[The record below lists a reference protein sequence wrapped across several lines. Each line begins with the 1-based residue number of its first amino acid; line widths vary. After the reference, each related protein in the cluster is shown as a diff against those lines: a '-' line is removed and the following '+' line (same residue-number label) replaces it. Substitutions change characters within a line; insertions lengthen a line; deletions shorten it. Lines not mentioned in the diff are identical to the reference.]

1 MDKIVM
7 VFKYTLIS
15 AAIFALSLL
24 LFRMHTALSGPRL
37 QLWHTYIPKELSTEE
52 LDSAT
57 WGDYMAREERVFAE
71 VRANVTEKIPL
82 ETRTKMNRYYEG
94 SLIYPPHFEH
104 DWNRSFILEPEGK
117 VVGVAVF
124 LHGLTDSPY
133 TLRHV
138 ARHYTARGFVS
149 IGLRVPE
156 HGTVPAALA
165 HAQWEHWMAATRM
178 AVREAQKRSPSQTP
192 LHLIGFSN
200 GAALALKYT
209 LDSLHDASLRRP
221 DQLVLMSPLVGVVPL
236 ARVAGLA
243 ALPAVFPIFAKAAW
257 LSVVPEFN
265 PFKYN
270 SLHANAIQQT
280 HRISSAMQ
288 AQIAS
293 LFREGKMSAMP
304 PILTFHSVVD
314 TTVSTS
320 ATVSKLYAY
329 LPKNDSE
336 LVFFDINRAMSQGP
350 IARYISDSRVAR
362 MLPQSPQDY
371 RFTMISNTWE
381 EKHKPIESTVAAG
394 ELKALLRDLNIS
406 FPPHFSA
413 LSHFAI
419 PIPVDDPLYGVDLRE
434 GAEKEFGVNLGLMGA
449 LTEYD
454 ASHVDPDS
462 LFRIGSNP
470 FFPYVL
476 VRIDRAIDRMMRNQG
491 I

>member
-1 MDKIVM
+1 MIL
-7 VFKYTLIS
+7 KYTLIS
-15 AAIFALSLL
+15 AAIVVLL
-24 LFRMHTALSGPRL
+24 LFLFRIHTALSEPRL

-52 LDSAT
+52 LESAT
-57 WGDYMAREERVFAE
+57 WGDYRAREEQVFAE
-71 VRANVTEKIPL
+71 VRTNVTEKLPL
-82 ETRTKMNRYYEG
+82 EAQTKMNRYYEG

-117 VVGVAVF
+117 ILGVVVF

-138 ARHYTARGFVS
+138 AMHYTERGFVS

-178 AVREAQKRSPSQTP
+178 AVREAQKRSPFQAT
-192 LHLIGFSN
+192 LHLVGFSN

-236 ARVAGLA
+236 ARFAGLA
-243 ALPAVFPIFAKAAW
+243 ALPSVFPVFAKAAW
-257 LSVVPEFN
+257 LSVIPEFN

-280 HRISSAMQ
+280 HRISTAMQ
-288 AQIAS
+288 AQIGS
-293 LFREGKMSAMP
+293 LLREGKMSGMP

-314 TTVSTS
+314 TTVSSS
-320 ATVSKLYAY
+320 AIVAELYAY
-329 LPKNDSE
+329 LPQNDSE
-336 LVFFDINRAMSQGP
+336 LVFFDINRAVGYGP
-350 IARYISDSRVAR
+350 IARYLSDNRVAR
-362 MLPQSPQDY
+362 MLPRSPHNY
-371 RFTMISNTWE
+371 RFTMISNTPQ

-394 ELKALLRDLNIS
+394 EKKELSRDLNVH

-419 PIPVDDPLYGVDLRE
+419 PIPVDDPLYGVDLRV

-454 ASHVDPDS
+454 PSHVDPDS

-476 VRIDRAIDRMMRNQG
+476 ERIDHAIDRGMKNKG

>member
-1 MDKIVM
+1 MARIVM
-7 VFKYTLIS
+7 LFYAPV
-15 AAIFALSLL
+15 AVAIVVLL
-24 LFRMHTALSGPRL
+24 LFLFRIHSALSEPRL
-37 QLWHTYIPKELSTEE
+37 QLWHTYIPEELSTEE
-52 LDSAT
+52 LESAT
-57 WGDYMAREERVFAE
+57 WGDYTAREEQVFAA
-71 VRANVTEKIPL
+71 VRVHVSDKLPL
-82 ETRTKMNRYYEG
+82 ATRTKLNRYYEG

-104 DWNRSFILEPEGK
+104 DWNRSFILEPEGD
-117 VVGVAVF
+117 VLGVAVF

-138 ARHYTARGFVS
+138 AMHYTKRGFVS

-178 AVREAQKRSPSQTP
+178 AVREAQKRSPSQAP
-192 LHLIGFSN
+192 LHLVGFSN
-200 GAALALKYT
+200 GAALAVKYT
-209 LDSLHDASLRRP
+209 LDSLQDTSLCRP

-236 ARVAGLA
+236 ARFAGLA
-243 ALPAVFPIFAKAAW
+243 ALPSVFPAFAKAAW
-257 LSVVPEFN
+257 LSVIPEFN

-280 HRISSAMQ
+280 HRLSSAMQ
-288 AQIAS
+288 AQIGS
-293 LFREGKMSAMP
+293 LFREGKMREMP

-320 ATVSKLYAY
+320 AIVSKLYAY

-336 LVFFDINRAMSQGP
+336 LVFFDINRVVSHGP
-350 IARYISDSRVAR
+350 IARYLSDNRVAR
-362 MLPQSPQDY
+362 MLPQSPQNY
-371 RFTMISNTWE
+371 RFTMISNTPQ

-394 ELKALLRDLNIS
+394 EAKMLSRDLDIP

-419 PIPVDDPLYGVDLRE
+419 PIPVDDPLYGVDLRV
-434 GAEKEFGVNLGLMGA
+434 GAQKEFGVNLGLMGA

-454 ASHVDPDS
+454 PSHVDPDS

-476 VRIDRAIDRMMRNQG
+476 ERIDHAIDRGMKNKG